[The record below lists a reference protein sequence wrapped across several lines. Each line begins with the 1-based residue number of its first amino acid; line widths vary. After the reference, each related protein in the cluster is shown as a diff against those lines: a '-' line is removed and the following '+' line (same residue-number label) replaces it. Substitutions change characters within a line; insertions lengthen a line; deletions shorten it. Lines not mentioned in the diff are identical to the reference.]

1 MDAEKR
7 LNDLIAITT
16 RLINVLE
23 RENEMLREHRHSDI
37 HSILDEKATIGRVYE
52 SRVIGLSENPG
63 ALAEGPPELREQ
75 LAELAHKVDRLMAD
89 NSVMLKISVDVSR
102 RVVNLI
108 AEAVK
113 ETAPTAG
120 TYSARGKK
128 TEAAPAGGN
137 MSLSLNETL

>member
-37 HSILDEKATIGRVYE
+37 HSILHEKATIGRVYE

-63 ALAEGPPELREQ
+63 ALAEGPPVLREQ